1 MKKRV
6 LIHSLIF
13 SPDGVSTAY
22 LYNDIALRLQERG
35 YEVVVLTT
43 TPHFNIVPEQVAKQ
57 PMRWKVWGLCKV
69 SDFHGMRV
77 LHVPQKKFKSTA
89 LRILGFVYWH
99 IVSFFI
105 GLTIRHVDLILSP
118 SPPLTIGL
126 LNLWLA
132 RLKGCKVVYNVQE
145 IYPDILKLKGGVA
158 LKVLRWMERKV
169 YRGSDAVTTIDKVFY
184 DTIVGRFEDSSKL
197 HIIPNFVDTE
207 LYHEVEVHIE
217 STDNT
222 ERSTSKDSENSNNNQ
237 EFENLR
243 IDTTSKDSEN
253 AKLDTDSKRYTLST
267 ELFPET
273 ENIKLLYAGNIGH
286 AQSWEPLVE
295 LADRTRELK
304 VEYIVIGE
312 GARRDYLVEE
322 KERRNLTN
330 LRILP
335 YQPRE
340 LMPAIL
346 SYSDASFIF
355 MAPEMDGDG
364 FPSKVYTIMAC
375 QRPLLVLSGEGTPI
389 VNFLQDKGCAKLITE
404 QDFEKKVY
412 LMKDWLSSV
421 TKEELR
427 EMGKRGLAEIQA
439 KYTKEKVTDMY
450 VDLVDGLLNSENI

>member
-1 MKKRV
+1 M
-6 LIHSLIF
+6 IF

-22 LYNDIALRLQERG
+22 LYNDIALRLQQRG

-43 TPHFNIVPEQVAKQ
+43 TPHFNIVPEQVEKQ

-69 SDFHGMRV
+69 SKFNGMTV
-77 LHVPQKKFKSTA
+77 LHVPQKKFKSTV
-89 LRILGFVYWH
+89 LRLLGFVYWH

-105 GLTIRHVDLILSP
+105 GLTIKNVDLILSP

-145 IYPDILKLKGGVA
+145 IYPDILKLKGGMA

-169 YRGSDAVTTIDKVFY
+169 YNGSDAVTTIDQVFY
-184 DTIVGRFEDSSKL
+184 DTIVPRFDDKSKL

-207 LYHEVEVHIE
+207 LYHEVSFTFSSRIRELE
-217 STDNT
+217 NA
-222 ERSTSKDSENSNNNQ
+222 TSKDSKYSKHGSYSKLYTLNS
-237 EFENLR
+237 ELFP
-243 IDTTSKDSEN
+243 
-253 AKLDTDSKRYTLST
+253 DTDS
-267 ELFPET
+267 
-273 ENIKLLYAGNIGH
+273 IKLLYAGNIGH
-286 AQSWEPLVE
+286 AQSWEPLIE
-295 LADRTRELK
+295 LADKTRDLN
-304 VEYIVIGE
+304 VEFIVIGE
-312 GARRDYLVEE
+312 GAKRGYVEE
-322 KERRNLTN
+322 EIQKRDLKK
-330 LRILP
+330 LHLLP

-375 QRPLLVLSGEGTPI
+375 ERPLLVLSGENTPI
-389 VNFLQDKGCAKLITE
+389 VNFLKDKGCAKLITE
-404 QDFEKKVY
+404 QDFGKKVDE
-412 LMKDWLSSV
+412 MVAWLKSV
-421 TKEELR
+421 TREELK
-427 EMGKRGLAEIQA
+427 EMGRKGLAEIEA

-450 VDLVDGLLNSENI
+450 VELVDTLTK